1 LERLDSTERAANTE
15 YNGLIDKACV
25 LKVNTATYDQARGLV
40 SQNGL
45 ADKYIEPAD
54 EANDAAIEA
63 KIERA
68 AELSAAADRA
78 ETNAKIAVLGGMIA
92 ALGLAISIG
101 LALSRMITTPTR
113 QMTDA
118 IRRLA
123 DGDKDIDAP
132 AVGRLDEIGAMADAV
147 LIFRDAAIER
157 DRLEAEAAAQRQQ
170 IEDERARNAAIE
182 VEQQRQAAEARRERR
197 RARIHQSETK
207 APLCTCEAGFSFAV
221 NLSDRLTII
230 SISPMHEGDECTR
243 ARHV

>member
-1 LERLDSTERAANTE
+1 MLA
-15 YNGLIDKACV
+15 
-25 LKVNTATYDQARGLV
+25 VNTASYDQARGLV

-78 ETNAKIAVLGGMIA
+78 ETDAQIAVLGGMIA
-92 ALGLAISIG
+92 ALGLAIAIG

-147 LIFRDAAIER
+147 PIFRDAAIER
-157 DRLEAEAAAQRQQ
+157 DRLAAEAAAQRQK

-182 VEQQRQAAEARRERR
+182 VEQQRQAAESRQRNEEERERARTAIDEQR
-197 RARIHQSETK
+197 RIADENRAANDAERAINNLKQK
-207 APLCTCEAGFSFAV
+207 PGFALAKRGF
-221 NLSDRLTII
+221 LLP
-230 SISPMHEGDECTR
+230 SI
-243 ARHV
+243 